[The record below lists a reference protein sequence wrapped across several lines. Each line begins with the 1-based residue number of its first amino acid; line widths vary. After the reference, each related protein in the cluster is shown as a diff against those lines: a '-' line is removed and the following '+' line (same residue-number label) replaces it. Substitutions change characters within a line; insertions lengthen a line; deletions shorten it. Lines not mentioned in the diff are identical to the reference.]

1 MTTSRN
7 PGAEQ
12 PGEPETQ
19 EERQR
24 LFEEWVTTLR
34 RKGAGG
40 SLKPPVPLAVQ
51 EAIRAS
57 APPPSP
63 GDEGKTQVYKVPE
76 EAKARIAEREKLER
90 AEVETAAL
98 AALDVAQTQVYRIP
112 DNVVARAKERQQASR
127 VSAPVP
133 PVETSASGDS
143 EPPPDPDSIATDRPP
158 SMPADD
164 HTAVFVPPPDLLARA
179 QRHLE
184 QLAAEEAARAA
195 QGVSAGSGA
204 KSDDDQGDQSL
215 VDALAAEGDFDPTV
229 LPTGASLSED
239 EVAATKVSTAQFA
252 AQKAPQLAQSQ
263 APVAVAATTLA
274 SVRHDSMSK
283 ELASMRPRYVG
294 YVGWGSVIL
303 LLAGVGY
310 AVMTTL
316 R

>member
-34 RKGAGG
+34 RKGTGG

-51 EAIRAS
+51 AAIRAS
-57 APPPSP
+57 SPPPSP

-76 EAKARIAEREKLER
+76 DAKARVAEREKLER
-90 AEVETAAL
+90 EQVEAAAL

-112 DNVVARAKERQQASR
+112 ENVVARARERQQANR
-127 VSAPVP
+127 PSAPVL
-133 PVETSASGDS
+133 PVDASES
-143 EPPPDPDSIATDRPP
+143 EERPDPDSIETDRPP

-195 QGVSAGSGA
+195 QASNEA
-204 KSDDDQGDQSL
+204 KSEEDQGDQSL

-229 LPTGASLSED
+229 LPTGASLPQED
-239 EVAATKVSTAQFA
+239 VAATQASTAPVA
-252 AQKAPQLAQSQ
+252 ARQAPQLAQSR
-263 APVAVAATTLA
+263 APASVSATTLA
-274 SVRHDSMSK
+274 SVRHDSMS
-283 ELASMRPRYVG
+283 EDLASMRPRYVG
-294 YVGWGSVIL
+294 YIGWGSVIL

>member
-76 EAKARIAEREKLER
+76 EAKARVAEREKLEH
-90 AEVETAAL
+90 EKL
-98 AALDVAQTQVYRIP
+98 AALDIAQTQVYRIP
-112 DNVVARAKERQQASR
+112 ENVVARARERQQAKP
-127 VSAPVP
+127 VSAKVAPA
-133 PVETSASGDS
+133 ETIGDEES
-143 EPPPDPDSIATDRPP
+143 QDDRDPDSIATDRPP

-179 QRHLE
+179 HRHLE

-195 QGVSAGSGA
+195 QAGNAA
-204 KSDDDQGDQSL
+204 KADEDQGDQSL

-229 LPTGASLSED
+229 LPAGASLPEA
-239 EVAATKVSTAQFA
+239 EVPAKVSAQPA
-252 AQKAPQLAQSQ
+252 ARKMSRG
-263 APVAVAATTLA
+263 VASASATTAA
-274 SVRHDSMSK
+274 STRHDSMSK
-283 ELASMRPRYVG
+283 ELAGMRPRYMS
-294 YVGWGSVIL
+294 YVGWCSVIL
-303 LLAGVGY
+303 LLAGVAY
-310 AVMTTL
+310 AVMTTM

>member
-63 GDEGKTQVYKVPE
+63 GDEGKTQVYKVPD
-76 EAKARIAEREKLER
+76 EAKARVAEREKLER
-90 AEVETAAL
+90 EKVETAAL
-98 AALDVAQTQVYRIP
+98 AALDIAQTQVYRIP
-112 DNVVARAKERQQASR
+112 ENVVARARERQQEKP
-127 VSAPVP
+127 VSAAVAPA
-133 PVETSASGDS
+133 EAIED
-143 EPPPDPDSIATDRPP
+143 EEIQDDRDPDSIATDRPP

-164 HTAVFVPPPDLLARA
+164 HTAVFIPPPDLLARA
-179 QRHLE
+179 HRHLE

-195 QGVSAGSGA
+195 QAGNDVKA
-204 KSDDDQGDQSL
+204 DEDEGDQSL
-215 VDALAAEGDFDPTV
+215 VDALAAEGDFDPKV
-229 LPTGASLSED
+229 LPSGASLPEA
-239 EVAATKVSTAQFA
+239 EVAAKLPAAQPAARKVSQG
-252 AQKAPQLAQSQ
+252 LAS
-263 APVAVAATTLA
+263 AAATTAA
-274 SVRHDSMSK
+274 STRHDSMSK
-283 ELASMRPRYVG
+283 ELAGMRPRYMS
-294 YVGWGSVIL
+294 YVGWCSVIL
-303 LLAGVGY
+303 LLAGVAY